1 MIERPTTPDREQQK
15 ADNVASR
22 RQSGLEP
29 EPRDRDE
36 AGEHRVPGDD
46 EREEENPN
54 ALWSGVQPAAPRAYV
69 STFQPAGCQR

>member
-1 MIERPTTPDREQQK
+1 MNERPTTPNREQQK

-36 AGEHRVPGDD
+36 AGEHPVLGEDA
-46 EREEENPN
+46 REEENPK
-54 ALWSGVQPAAPRAYV
+54 ADDR
-69 STFQPAGCQR
+69 